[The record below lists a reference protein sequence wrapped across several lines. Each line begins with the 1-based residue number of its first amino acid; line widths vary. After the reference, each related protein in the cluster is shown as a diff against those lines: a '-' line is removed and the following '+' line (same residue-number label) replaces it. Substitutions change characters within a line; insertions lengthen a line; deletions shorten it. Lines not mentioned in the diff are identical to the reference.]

1 MRVMDELQ
9 HSPMAKPL
17 QSDAE
22 FRRETSDRLRRL
34 ETRLTRYMEW
44 AGFDTEVRRP
54 VFTYPD
60 RLDIPTDATSIRDCL
75 AAIPVE
81 QRGQTVTVVHKGD
94 VIATLSKQ

>member
-1 MRVMDELQ
+1 MFAMDEIH
-9 HSPMAKPL
+9 HSTMAKPP
-17 QSDAE
+17 QNEAE

-54 VFTYPD
+54 VFRDPE

-75 AAIPVE
+75 ATIPKGAQDRMIDVF
-81 QRGQTVTVVHKGD
+81 HKGAL
-94 VIATLSKQ
+94 IATIIPR